1 MMNCLEYRREILVDP
16 RHAGDEAEAHARSCA
31 ACAEFREHAL
41 GMDETIAEGLR
52 VPVPERLAERVIA
65 GASGETVAG
74 RRRNMFALAASVLL
88 VIAVLLGMLV
98 IGRDDPFARA
108 CIDFVVDE
116 EANAILTSKTPNP
129 EDLRRVTQALNV
141 SLPSQIGEIRYIG
154 TCPFQGSL
162 IHHVVLITP
171 QGKATLLLLPDR
183 SIDRKALASARG
195 LRSVVKATGKGSIAI
210 IAASDRNLERI
221 EGMITRS

>member
-1 MMNCLEYRREILVDP
+1 MNCLEFRREILIDP
-16 RHAGDEAEAHARSCA
+16 QRASAEAEAHMRSCP
-31 ACAEFREHAL
+31 ACAEFRGHAL
-41 GMDETIAEGLR
+41 EMNASIAEGLR
-52 VPVPERLAERVIA
+52 VPVPERLAERAIA
-65 GASGETVAG
+65 GARAGSGASV
-74 RRRNMFALAASVLL
+74 RQRMFALAASILL
-88 VIAVLLGMLV
+88 TTALALGIVV

-116 EANAILTSKTPNP
+116 EANAILTSKAPNP

-141 SLPSQIGEIRYIG
+141 SLPSQIGEVRYIG

-162 IHHVVLITP
+162 IYHVVLITP

-195 LRSVVKATGKGSIAI
+195 LRSVVRSTGKGSVAI
-210 IAASDRNLERI
+210 IAASERNLERI

>member
-1 MMNCLEYRREILVDP
+1 MNCLEYRREILIDP
-16 RHAGDEAEAHARSCA
+16 RHASDEAGAHAASCP
-31 ACAEFREHAL
+31 ACTEFRRHAL
-41 GMDETIAEGLR
+41 AMDETIAEGLR

-65 GASGETVAG
+65 GVQSATWSLP
-74 RRRNMFALAASVLL
+74 RQRLFALAASLLL
-88 VIAVLLGMLV
+88 VLAVLVGMLV
-98 IGRDDPFARA
+98 IGRDDPFARS

-116 EANAILTSKTPNP
+116 EANAILTSKAPNP

-183 SIDRKALASARG
+183 SIDHKALASARG
-195 LRSVVKATGKGSIAI
+195 LRSVVKSTGSGSIAI
-210 IAASDRNLERI
+210 IAASERNLERI